1 MFRNPHLAYQRIDTL
16 FPIAFFPVSFLPPAG
31 PLLWAGLCY
40 LNPGFMIIKNIE
52 AKIRLATFISLGSLL
67 TSLMIVGMIC
77 LYAFKLVSNAQKSI
91 YLLDNNIPILAR
103 QTDIQMNRPAEYRAH
118 VDLFHSLFFSLTPDD
133 NYMEYQMKRAMYLV
147 DESGMQQY
155 NNLKENGFFNSILS
169 SSSVLTLQT
178 DSVAVDMPRLYF
190 RYYGKLRIDRRSSTV
205 VRSLITE
212 GYLKDIPRSDNN
224 PHGVLI
230 TNWKTLENK
239 DLQDVEKNSF

>member
-1 MFRNPHLAYQRIDTL
+1 
-16 FPIAFFPVSFLPPAG
+16 
-31 PLLWAGLCY
+31 
-40 LNPGFMIIKNIE
+40 MIIKNIE
-52 AKIRLATFISLGSLL
+52 AKIRLATFIAFGSLI
-67 TSLMIVGMIC
+67 TSVIIVGMVC
-77 LYAFKLVSNAQKSI
+77 LYAFKLVSHAQKSI

-103 QTDIQMNRPAEYRAH
+103 QTNIQMNRPAEYRAH

-178 DSVAVDMPRLYF
+178 DSVTVDMPRHYF
-190 RYYGKLRIDRRSSTV
+190 RYYGKLKIDRRSSTV